1 MEILILD
8 HRWVQLN
15 VEPPLLLCG
24 DVKIEF
30 STKLKLDNFGLK
42 SHKTMQSKKEFHF
55 WFNTFFVESSFSSKL
70 CHDVVKQNSEPIH
83 TTLNGGGRHGRVDEE
98 VETTEDDEDDDDRK
112 TSGEREK
119 SLSNLLKASSIS
131 DDQLLQGDRTKRI
144 SSSSNL
150 LSAASATSANNNSST
165 TTQLSFPGPCAVAS
179 SSEQQRRMRHSSV
192 PQPQQPPS
200 SYKMSGNVIS
210 ANNSAAGSSSSC
222 CDDGNERSSSGI
234 RSGVPESTT
243 PVSLRLRKPQIDKV
257 FKDKQ
262 CKVYPED
269 FQINLFL
276 LKPIDQSDAGAFA
289 GSPVCKLTKPTSSC
303 DVGASCTGTRG
314 KSSPESSSEDDED
327 EEENLRS
334 GEVDSRLS
342 SPHPMLNHQ
351 ISSRSACDVIAST
364 PLQQP
369 PHRQPPPPPP
379 QQQQRHHQ
387 FSPKDLGLKVQL
399 RNRSNKHKKEHNL
412 VQSDWI

>member
-1 MEILILD
+1 MTD

-70 CHDVVKQNSEPIH
+70 CHDVVKQKSEPIH
-83 TTLNGGGRHGRVDEE
+83 TTLNGGGRHARVDEE
-98 VETTEDDEDDDDRK
+98 VETTEDEDEDRK
-112 TSGEREK
+112 NSSGEREK

-150 LSAASATSANNNSST
+150 LSAASANNNSST
-165 TTQLSFPGPCAVAS
+165 TTQLSFPGPCSLTPS

-200 SYKMSGNVIS
+200 SHKMSGNVIS

-222 CDDGNERSSSGI
+222 CDDGQERSSSGI

-262 CKVYPED
+262 CKVYSED

-289 GSPVCKLTKPTSSC
+289 GSPVCKLTKPASSS
-303 DVGASCTGTRG
+303 DVGASSSGTRG
-314 KSSPESSSEDDED
+314 KSSPESSSEDEED
-327 EEENLRS
+327 EEERS
-334 GEVDSRLS
+334 GEVDSHLS

-364 PLQQP
+364 PLQQQHP
-369 PHRQPPPPPP
+369 QHRQPPPPPP
-379 QQQQRHHQ
+379 PQQQRHHQ